1 MHNDSIETVL
11 TRHYGSTAI
20 APVGLEQHL
29 QASVRQQAADL
40 AQEQRVVT
48 RLRTNAVSRRRAVQ
62 LVALSSLGLGI
73 VNLGIEGLQ
82 SLEASIMGQEAA
94 QGVATP

>member
-11 TRHYGSTAI
+11 ARHYGSTAI
-20 APVGLEQHL
+20 APSGLEQRL
-29 QASVRQQAADL
+29 QTAVRQQATEMSHE
-40 AQEQRVVT
+40 QEVVT
-48 RLRTNAVSRRRAVQ
+48 RLRTGSVSRRRAVQ

-82 SLEASIMGQEAA
+82 SLEASVMGQN
-94 QGVATP
+94 VATP